1 MPQGGGPGPR
11 LALLGGRGLGLRRRP
26 GDLDFA
32 GGLEEAGFCVH
43 SALDLDPSNG
53 DISELAEQLGDVVDL
68 VMAAGY
74 GSVDLVAHSMGGLVS
89 RYYTTYIDSSNVAN
103 IVMLG
108 TPNHGTTAATFGD
121 LAVVLLCQG
130 VLQTAHLPGSL
141 CGLAVDLIKG
151 EAGRQM
157 EAVYLPLPFLPDIS
171 RESPFLQDLNGAGLP
186 EGVRHW
192 TIAGTTALLGPLPGL
207 LVLSGAFVLP
217 NPDDGL
223 VSAHSVCLN
232 GSDAHY
238 RYPINHIGLHEE
250 ATVLDRVSVILRGA
264 SPEGVECTPS
274 VEALGTQA
282 TGDTP
287 SVPQIVLSVAGT
299 VSTGGEQVHGFPVE
313 EGVVRASF
321 IAAVSDPA
329 VELSLQSPSG
339 AIGPD
344 SPAFSE
350 EAEGLVK
357 VYRLEAPASG
367 DWSVVLGLPGG
378 TGDPAS
384 YRVEV
389 WADARLSLLLSTSRG
404 LYLPGE
410 AAELEAIL
418 QAGEQPV
425 TGGEATAIITTPGG
439 GTAAIPL
446 VESGDG
452 IYSLSYSPEDRW
464 RYGVQVTASGEHEG
478 VEYTRQST
486 TTFWVVGGVPLQ
498 GAVRLEGRSDH
509 NGARVSMEPGDMST
523 LSGRGGRYAF
533 PGCPRGLTP

>member
-1 MPQGGGPGPR
+1 M
-11 LALLGGRGLGLRRRP
+11 
-26 GDLDFA
+26 
-32 GGLEEAGFCVH
+32 
-43 SALDLDPSNG
+43 
-53 DISELAEQLGDVVDL
+53 
-68 VMAAGY
+68 
-74 GSVDLVAHSMGGLVS
+74 
-89 RYYTTYIDSSNVAN
+89 
-103 IVMLG
+103 
-108 TPNHGTTAATFGD
+108 
-121 LAVVLLCQG
+121 
-130 VLQTAHLPGSL
+130 
-141 CGLAVDLIKG
+141 
-151 EAGRQM
+151 
-157 EAVYLPLPFLPDIS
+157 
-171 RESPFLQDLNGAGLP
+171 
-186 EGVRHW
+186 
-192 TIAGTTALLGPLPGL
+192 
-207 LVLSGAFVLP
+207 
-217 NPDDGL
+217 
-223 VSAHSVCLN
+223 
-232 GSDAHY
+232 
-238 RYPINHIGLHEE
+238 
-250 ATVLDRVSVILRGA
+250 
-264 SPEGVECTPS
+264 
-274 VEALGTQA
+274 
-282 TGDTP
+282 
-287 SVPQIVLSVAGT
+287 
-299 VSTGGEQVHGFPVE
+299 HGFPVE

-367 DWSVVLGLPGG
+367 DWSVVLALPGG

-452 IYSLSYSPEDRW
+452 IYSLSYSPEDRG

-498 GAVRLEGRSDH
+498 GAVRLEGRFRSQRRPGLH
-509 NGARVSMEPGDMST
+509 GARGYVHPLGKRRPLRLPPGARGALHRRS
-523 LSGRGGRYAF
+523 LRAGLPPSIHGVRGGASSGARHPTRRNLA
-533 PGCPRGLTP
+533 GRR